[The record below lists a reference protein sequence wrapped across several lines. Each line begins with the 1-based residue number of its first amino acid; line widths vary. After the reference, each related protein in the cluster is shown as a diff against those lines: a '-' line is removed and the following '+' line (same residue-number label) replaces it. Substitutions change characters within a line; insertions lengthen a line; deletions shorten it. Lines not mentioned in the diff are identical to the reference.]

1 MALSQAARYI
11 HETQT
16 SYDSFLKLYDIRAK
30 ALLRQN
36 PGKREYQNESIR
48 AALQLSFD
56 ALKARDPNAA
66 ALLVFF
72 GYFDSNDIFKELF
85 TDLIQSPKEC
95 YPLPPP
101 LCFNEIGELPSEWL
115 RSLGAKGTKY
125 EDAVR
130 SLLAFSFVN
139 HDMASESLSIH
150 PIVHEWA
157 LSISHDVCRVSCL
170 PTVVNN
176 VANTHCTVWRDGLL
190 HTQEVRDILSRMRPH
205 IDRCMTLAKPD
216 CCQAGIIPE
225 DLVLMGTYYV
235 SIFRFISAASRL
247 DALREACV
255 TALDLLK
262 ENHTDSEFSPDVSI

>member
-1 MALSQAARYI
+1 MCADAQALVEKLGAYPLALSQAARYI

-16 SYDSFLKLYDIRAK
+16 SYSNFLKLYDIRVK

-36 PGKREYQNESIR
+36 LSKREYQNGSIR

-72 GYFDSNDIFKELF
+72 GCFDSNDIFKELF
-85 TDLIQSPKEC
+85 SDWMQVPEDF

-101 LCFNEIGELPSEWL
+101 LCFHDIGEFPPEWL
-115 RSLGAKGTKY
+115 RSLGAEGTKY
-125 EDAVR
+125 EDAIH

-139 HDMASESLSIH
+139 RNMASESISIH
-150 PIVHEWA
+150 PIVHEWI

-170 PTVVNN
+170 PMVVNSL
-176 VANTHCTVWRDGLL
+176 ANTHSKIWRDGLL
-190 HTQEVRDILSRMRPH
+190 AMREGHEIISRMRPH
-205 IDRCMTLAKPD
+205 IDRCMTLATPD

-225 DLVLMGTYYV
+225 DLVLLGTYYV
-235 SIFRFISAASRL
+235 SVFGFY
-247 DALREACV
+247 
-255 TALDLLK
+255 LL
-262 ENHTDSEFSPDVSI
+262 PLVLML